1 MDSNDFHLK
10 QSPYSDPGAVP
21 ADLPADPRE
30 LAALVRNLLI
40 HREEGGHFGYAMPE
54 ERRREDAE
62 ARYVSEILRI
72 LRERSRAPL
81 TEHRELGERFAGTCR
96 DFALLMC
103 AFLRATGTPARV
115 RCGFATY
122 FEDGSSPVT
131 HGDHWVTEYRLPDGS
146 WRLADAQVADG
157 AHDVPFD
164 PLDVPRDQFLVAGA
178 AWRACR
184 AGDADPDAFGI
195 PLPTGTL
202 QGLWFVRGNVVRD
215 LAALGGV
222 EVLPWD
228 AWGLAAKGEPEVTAD
243 DLALLD
249 AVAAATAPSIT
260 SATSTTSALPTM
272 SAVSAVS
279 TEEIRR
285 LCADPHLTVPA
296 EITSHTT
303 YLGVRQVRLPE
314 SLRG

>member
-21 ADLPADPRE
+21 AYLPADPRE

-54 ERRREDAE
+54 ERRHGDAE

-164 PLDVPRDQFLVAGA
+164 PLDVPRTSSSSPEPPGGRAGRA
-178 AWRACR
+178 TRTPTPSGSPSRRAPCRAC
-184 AGDADPDAFGI
+184 GSC
-195 PLPTGTL
+195 
-202 QGLWFVRGNVVRD
+202 
-215 LAALGGV
+215 
-222 EVLPWD
+222 
-228 AWGLAAKGEPEVTAD
+228 
-243 DLALLD
+243 
-249 AVAAATAPSIT
+249 AATSYGISRPSAGSRYCRGTRGGSRRRT
-260 SATSTTSALPTM
+260 S
-272 SAVSAVS
+272 
-279 TEEIRR
+279 RR
-285 LCADPHLTVPA
+285 
-296 EITSHTT
+296 
-303 YLGVRQVRLPE
+303 
-314 SLRG
+314 